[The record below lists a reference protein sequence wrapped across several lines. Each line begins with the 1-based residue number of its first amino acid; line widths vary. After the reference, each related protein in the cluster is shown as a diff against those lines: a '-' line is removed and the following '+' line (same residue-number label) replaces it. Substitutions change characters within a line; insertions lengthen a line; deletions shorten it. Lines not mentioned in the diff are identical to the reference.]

1 MTLKKFYLKLLNYLP
16 FFPLTSHSTIL
27 HSSQYFRIPD
37 TPVLNSPNSRMH
49 TKLKISKERVRSLMD
64 LDMPAEYSPDV
75 EVPLPSELK
84 DADRGVVVEPYFESG
99 QDDWAMHGKVLQKAM
114 TGVENEGDA
123 NELFEVGGDGELLD
137 VERLLL
143 EGAFDIPGDDENETD
158 GDGDGDVSEFQ
169 DGSWSDKGLSAGAGG
184 GVLYTMGGNGPFAG
198 ELGDYENLLSR
209 KKGARTLELQP
220 LQIKES
226 FLGQAKPRSLK
237 EGGLNPN
244 SSNNPTERKKKGNRG
259 QGQIIKEGENS
270 ALSGRRTSNSR
281 NKKSKVSGGSSSV
294 KSNSNSKPREAKD
307 MGRTKPQIR

>member
-1 MTLKKFYLKLLNYLP
+1 
-16 FFPLTSHSTIL
+16 
-27 HSSQYFRIPD
+27 
-37 TPVLNSPNSRMH
+37 MH

-84 DADRGVVVEPYFESG
+84 DADRDVVVEPYFESG

-143 EGAFDIPGDDENETD
+143 EGAFDIPGDDESETD

-169 DGSWSDKGLSAGAGG
+169 DGSWSDKGLSAGVGAGG

-198 ELGDYENLLSR
+198 ELGDYENLLSLSSLG

-281 NKKSKVSGGSSSV
+281 NKKSKVSSPGSASRSSGGSSSV

-307 MGRTKPQIR
+307 MGRTKSQIR

>member
-1 MTLKKFYLKLLNYLP
+1 
-16 FFPLTSHSTIL
+16 
-27 HSSQYFRIPD
+27 
-37 TPVLNSPNSRMH
+37 MH

-75 EVPLPSELK
+75 EVPLPSQLK
-84 DADRGVVVEPYFESG
+84 EADRGVVIEPYFESG

-114 TGVENEGDA
+114 TGVENEGDS

-143 EGAFDIPGDDENETD
+143 EGAFDIPGDDDNEAD
-158 GDGDGDVSEFQ
+158 GNDINEFQ
-169 DGSWSDKGLSAGAGG
+169 DNSWGGSSAGAGAGG
-184 GVLYTMGGNGPFAG
+184 GVLYSMGGNGPFAG
-198 ELGDYENLLSR
+198 ELGDYENLIALSSLG
-209 KKGARTLELQP
+209 KKGGRTLELQP

-226 FLGQAKPRSLK
+226 FLGQAKAKPRSLK

-281 NKKSKVSGGSSSV
+281 NKKSKISSPGPSTRTSGSGSSGSSSG
-294 KSNSNSKPREAKD
+294 NSKPRESKD
-307 MGRTKPQIR
+307 MGRTKSQIR